1 MQELN
6 MRRIRTDVLVIG
18 GGATGTGVLR
28 DLAMRGFRC
37 VLVERRD
44 LSYGTT
50 GRFHGLL
57 HSGCRYVVKD
67 PNTAKECY
75 EENQILRRIMPQCI
89 EDTHG
94 YFVLT
99 PEDDPNYVSDFLAG
113 CKKASIPIES
123 VPIRRMLH
131 EEPQLNP
138 NILQCFLV
146 PDASADSFLATEL
159 NAVSAR
165 EHGALIL
172 KYHEVLNF
180 NMDQKLSSG
189 KRTIVGASCHDVVTD
204 EDVQIEA
211 NIVINA
217 AGAWCG
223 KLAQTAGINIP
234 MIPGKGTM
242 LALNHRVV
250 NTIINRCK
258 MPSDGDILV
267 PIHTV
272 AVIGTTDK
280 QVANPDSFSIEPS
293 EIRQLLEEGE
303 KIIPGFKNLRILRAW
318 AGVRPLVKGEASG
331 NNREISRAFTLLDHA
346 ERDGVDGL
354 ITITGGKWTT
364 YRKMAEACVNKVC
377 EKLNINRPCQTHSEI
392 LPDASKEKPHHHY
405 LGARLKNIEAAH
417 SYGDLICECELLTR
431 ENFEKSIIQSDVK
444 TLDDIRRVTRLGMG
458 PCQGAYCTLRAIGFW
473 HALKKPPVPQTNT
486 ELRDFL
492 QERWKGNLAILRGSQ
507 LRQSRFNE
515 LIYFGNLNI
524 SNLPDSEPS
533 KIGVDDYA
541 NPEEKVRL
549 GTSAP
554 PYKIRNQAS
563 QRPRNE
569 YDIVIVGA
577 GYAGLFAAWQAAEH
591 GYKTKLIT
599 KGWGTPYWGSGCID
613 IIGYKPDN
621 YHTPIDSPRK
631 FLENFIKENPDH
643 PYARTGLGTLDDAV
657 ESFLA
662 FCKKMGY
669 PYTGSMY
676 SNIWLPTA
684 LGTIRPS
691 CLVPAVMSAGDVTL
705 RSPMLIV
712 GFDGFHDFSA
722 RLIADNLNH
731 QGYLAK
737 DITLS
742 LEPLRELRLITGIT
756 LARLFDTQE
765 FRRVVINTIKPLL
778 QDYARVGFPAILGL
792 DHFKDTKEEL
802 ETGLGV
808 PVFEIPGLPPSIP
821 GIRLQKLLISAIEQ
835 NKGSVFNGMEVSAS
849 SSNGN
854 EVQSVWSEAA
864 ARQVVHIAHTFILAT
879 GGILGGGITI
889 DQGSNTREPI
899 FNLPIDVSND
909 ISYWFQ
915 KDYLSELG
923 HPVFKTS
930 IPVNQS
936 FQPIDNHG
944 EIIYSNLY
952 AIGNQ
957 SANCDPIRERSLE
970 GIALATGFKVIENL
984 KSARDI

>member
-1 MQELN
+1 
-6 MRRIRTDVLVIG
+6 MRRIQTDVLVIG

-75 EENQILRRIMPQCI
+75 EENQILRHIMPQCI

-99 PEDDPNYVSDFLAG
+99 PEDDPNYVSDFLDG

-123 VPIRRMLH
+123 VPVHQMLH
-131 EEPQLNP
+131 EEPLLNP
-138 NILQCFLV
+138 NIRQCFLV

-159 NAVSAR
+159 NADSAR
-165 EHGALIL
+165 EHGALVL

-180 NMDQKLSSG
+180 NIEPKLSSY
-189 KRTIVGASCHDVVTD
+189 KRTIVGASCHDLVKD

-211 NIVINA
+211 SMVINA

-223 KLAQTAGINIP
+223 KLAQTAGINIH

-258 MPSDGDILV
+258 IPSDGDILV

-272 AVIGTTDK
+272 AVIGTTDI
-280 QVANPDSFSIEPS
+280 QVANPDSLSIEPS
-293 EIRQLLEEGE
+293 EIRQLLDEGE
-303 KIIPGFKNLRILRAW
+303 KIIPGFKNFRILRAW
-318 AGVRPLVKGEASG
+318 AGVRPLVKDEASG

-364 YRKMAEACVNKVC
+364 YRKMAEVCVDKVC
-377 EKLNINRPCQTHSEI
+377 EKLNINRPCQTHTEI
-392 LPDASKEKPHHHY
+392 LPDESNEKPHYHY
-405 LGARLKNIEAAH
+405 IGARLKKIEATH

-431 ENFEKSIIQSDVK
+431 ENLEKSIIQSDVR

-515 LIYFGNLNI
+515 LVYIGNLNI
-524 SNLPDSEPS
+524 TNLPDSEQS

-541 NPEEKVRL
+541 YPTEAVRL
-549 GTSAP
+549 QTPSAHQKVTFPTSSRH
-554 PYKIRNQAS
+554 K
-563 QRPRNE
+563 NE
-569 YDIVIVGA
+569 VEVVIIGA

-613 IIGYKPDN
+613 IIGYRPDN
-621 YHTPIDSPRK
+621 SHTSIDSPRK
-631 FLENFIKENPDH
+631 FLENFIRENPTH
-643 PYARTGLGTLDDAV
+643 PYARTGLRSLEDAV

-662 FCKKMGY
+662 LCKKMAY
-669 PYTGSMY
+669 PYNGSLDA
-676 SNIWLPTA
+676 NIWLPTA

-691 CLVPAVMSAGDVTL
+691 CLVPALMSAGDVTQ
-705 RSPMLIV
+705 RTPMLIV
-712 GFDGFHDFSA
+712 GFDGFHDFSPE
-722 RLIADNLNH
+722 LIADNLNH
-731 QGYLAK
+731 QGYFAK

-742 LEPLRELRLITGIT
+742 LEPLHELRLITGIT

-765 FRRVVINTIKPLL
+765 FRRVVIDKIKPLL
-778 QDYARVGFPAILGL
+778 QDYARVGFPAILGM
-792 DHFKDTKEEL
+792 DHFRDTKEEL

-808 PVFEIPGLPPSIP
+808 PVFEIPGIPPSIP

-849 SSNGN
+849 SLNGN
-854 EVQSVWSEAA
+854 KVQSVWSEAA
-864 ARQVVHIAHTFILAT
+864 ARQVVHTAQTFILAT
-879 GGILGGGITI
+879 GGILGGGIII
-889 DQGSNTREPI
+889 DQGSNAIEPI

-909 ISYWFQ
+909 ISHWFQ
-915 KDYLSELG
+915 KDYLSDMG
-923 HPVFKTS
+923 HPVFQTS
-930 IPVNQS
+930 VPVNRS

-944 EIIYSNLY
+944 EVIYSNLF

-957 SANCDPIRERSLE
+957 IANCDPIRERSLE

-984 KSARDI
+984 KSPRDL

>member
-1 MQELN
+1 
-6 MRRIRTDVLVIG
+6 MRRIQTDILVIG

-75 EENQILRRIMPQCI
+75 EENQILRHIMPQCI

-99 PEDDPNYVSDFLAG
+99 SEDDPSYISDFIDG
-113 CKKASIPIES
+113 CKQATIPIES
-123 VPIRRMLH
+123 VPVHHMLQ
-131 EEPQLNP
+131 EEPLLSP
-138 NILQCFLV
+138 NIKQCFLV

-159 NAVSAR
+159 NSKSAQ
-165 EHGALIL
+165 EHGALVL
-172 KYHEVLNF
+172 KYHEVIILKIEQNF
-180 NMDQKLSSG
+180 SSE
-189 KRTIVGASCHDVVTD
+189 KRTIVGANCHDVVKD

-211 NIVINA
+211 SLVINA

-223 KLAQTAGINIP
+223 KIAKTAGINIP
-234 MIPGKGTM
+234 MVPSKGTM

-258 MPSDGDILV
+258 LPSDGDILV

-272 AVIGTTDK
+272 AVIGTTDIE
-280 QVANPDSFSIEPS
+280 VANPDHFSIEPS
-293 EIRQLLEEGE
+293 EIRLLLDEGE

-318 AGVRPLVKGEASG
+318 AGVRPLVKDEASG

-364 YRKMAEACVNKVC
+364 YRKMAEICVNKVC
-377 EKLNINRPCQTHSEI
+377 ERLNVNHPCQTQTEM
-392 LPDASKEKPHHHY
+392 LPDESKEKSHYHY
-405 LGARLKNIEAAH
+405 LGARLKNIEVTH
-417 SYGDLICECELLTR
+417 SFGDLICECELLTK
-431 ENFEKSIIQSDVK
+431 EELEKSIIQSDVR
-444 TLDDIRRVTRLGMG
+444 TLDDIRRLTRLGMG
-458 PCQGAYCTLRAIGFW
+458 PCQGAYCTFRAIGIW
-473 HALKKPPVPQTNT
+473 HTLKKPPVTETNT
-486 ELRDFL
+486 KLRDFL
-492 QERWKGNLAILRGSQ
+492 QERWKGNIPILKGSQ
-507 LRQSRFNE
+507 LRQSRLNE

-524 SNLPDSEPS
+524 TNLPDRELSN
-533 KIGVDDYA
+533 IGVDDYSYS
-541 NPEEKVRL
+541 EEEVRSRSLSMPQKVTNL
-549 GTSAP
+549 KS
-554 PYKIRNQAS
+554 
-563 QRPRNE
+563 PRIKNE
-569 YDIVIVGA
+569 EDVVIIGA
-577 GYAGLFAAWQAAEH
+577 GFAGLFAAWKAAEH

-599 KGWGTPYWGSGCID
+599 KGWGTPYWGTGCID

-621 YHTPIDSPRK
+621 YHISIDSPRK
-631 FLENFIKENPDH
+631 FLESFITGNPNH
-643 PYARTGLGTLDDAV
+643 PYGRAGLHALESAV
-657 ESFLA
+657 ETFLGL
-662 FCKKMGY
+662 CKKMGS
-669 PYTGSMY
+669 PYNGSLDA
-676 SNIWLPTA
+676 NIWLPTA

-691 CLVPAVMSAGDVTL
+691 CLVPASMAAGDVTQ
-705 RSPMLIV
+705 RSPMLLV

-722 RLIADNLNH
+722 GIIADNLNQ

-742 LEPLRELRLITGIT
+742 LNPLHELKLITGIT
-756 LARLFDTQE
+756 LARFFDTHE
-765 FRRVVINTIKPLL
+765 FRREVIDQIKPFL
-778 QDYARVGFPAILGL
+778 QDYARVGFPAVLGL
-792 DHFKDTKEEL
+792 DHFRETKEDL
-802 ETGLGV
+802 EAGLGV

-835 NKGSVFNGMEVSAS
+835 NKGSVCNGMEVSAS
-849 SSNGN
+849 TLNGN
-854 EVQSVWSEAA
+854 EIQSVFSEAS
-864 ARQVVHIAHTFILAT
+864 ARQVVHRAQAFILAT
-879 GGILGGGITI
+879 GGILGGGIAI
-889 DQGSNTREPI
+889 DQDGNAREPI
-899 FNLPIDVSND
+899 FNLPIASSND
-909 ISYWFQ
+909 LNHWFQ
-915 KDYLSELG
+915 REYFSEIG
-923 HPVFKTS
+923 HPIFKTS
-930 IPVNQS
+930 VSVNRS

-944 EIIYSNLY
+944 EVIYSNLY

-970 GIALATGFKVIENL
+970 GIALATGCKVIQDMKKEIE
-984 KSARDI
+984 S